1 MDLVTL
7 AIEIFGVSALAVAF
21 AKISLDKRKT
31 SRAEDNMKNPL
42 RRF

>member
-7 AIEIFGVSALAVAF
+7 GIELFGVSSLAVAF
-21 AKISLDKRKT
+21 AKYTIAKRKT
-31 SRAEDNMKNPL
+31 RSTEDNMKNPL

>member
-7 AIEIFGVSALAVAF
+7 GLELFGVSSLAVAF
-21 AKISLDKRKT
+21 TKYPLDKRKT
-31 SRAEDNMKNPL
+31 LQSEDNMKNPL